1 MEVKTKDLITLFEL
15 LPDQAKQSAYDYLL
29 FLSNRYQST
38 VADMIRA
45 MRSAKASLQ
54 AEGLDVSDH
63 EAALV
68 LSRIK
73 GDITQADFLQRAKEA
88 AIDIGRIKN
97 DYQKEI
103 QEFEAEYGSLELLKR
118 KEDKT
123 DKERDDLDNWLFYL
137 EQMKALGQ

>member
-1 MEVKTKDLITLFEL
+1 VEVKTKDLITLFEL